1 MTERVIT
8 AHQKAPPNAPLAVEL
23 FAGVGGFS
31 LGMKAAGIDV
41 ALAIEKDEQ
50 TQATYSQNF
59 PSTSVLCA
67 DVQELTGLEIR
78 RLLELSHRQQGLD
91 WDGKIGLVFGGP
103 PCQGLSRIGKRDV
116 DDPRNQL
123 IAHFCRLVIE
133 LQPTA
138 FVLENVPDL
147 LLPKYAGL
155 IEPSLQQLQ
164 QAGYNTWTW
173 VLNAFDYGVP
183 QNRKRVFIGGI
194 LHHTSPLV
202 PAAASQ
208 VVTVR
213 DAIGDLTKL
222 SEEAFPQLFDT
233 DELQLNEK
241 QSSLEAQPS
250 EYVLKLEQVFPPP
263 AATNPH
269 LLTGCCF
276 TRHTPSVVERFKATP
291 PGTTE
296 PESRLYRLKWEG
308 VARTLRAGTGSDKGR
323 HTAAR
328 PIHPTKARVLTVRE
342 AARLSSFPDW
352 FRFHR
357 RIWRGMRQVGNA
369 VPPLLALAVG
379 KAIYQCLTQLEG
391 ATAMETATLTG
402 AIASGTALRAI
413 AHISP
418 TQKLAPGEHQL
429 DPKLLKPHPR
439 NASLYGEDESV
450 SDLVELIGNSNW
462 LKPLVITPDF
472 IIISGHRRWKAALG
486 LGWLSIPVIV
496 REFKDALAELEALLM
511 ENATRE
517 KTIEQKVREAAL
529 WKEIEQESAKLRQGT
544 RRDIQENFPGSCE
557 QFGQSRERVASRVG
571 LGSGKTY
578 QKAAKVVEEIDK
590 AVSSGR
596 LARAKALRS
605 VLNHQSVD
613 GAFKLSE
620 KPVAESDPILEL
632 IASGQVRTSK
642 QAQSL
647 LKKQQRLKERSLLYP
662 PTPENEH
669 DLSNSLSHH
678 LTLEPGGL
686 VEIYAPELPDWHQ
699 RHARIESVGEKQ
711 CKVWK
716 RNVQTME
723 MELRSFPHADLTPLP
738 LEEVPSLL
746 EINSRIKALYLGGG
760 LDPFD
765 RYILQS
771 LERCVNLTPTE
782 LEYLNQI
789 ELKYQQGQPSN
800 PALPDVTPLQEHSI
814 PVSSPH
820 ECRIETFEFPLPPTL
835 NEMIRTARCGWQA
848 SAKEKRE
855 WTELIASYCK
865 GAYQFQGK
873 VWLEYVWRVKNLARD
888 NNNIAAA
895 TKYIDDGLVEA
906 GVIADDSLKYI
917 QSPVCHWYVQS
928 SEDTVTVR
936 IANVPIYNGEL
947 LTTIGS
953 SSDFLSAVSTQVQLS
968 KALRNVPPARL
979 SVPSQTVENPQ
990 ELLLSK
996 SNSMSYAR

>member
-1 MTERVIT
+1 MYIEHKKTERVIT
-8 AHQKAPPNAPLAVEL
+8 THQKALPNAPLAVEL

-31 LGMKAAGIDV
+31 LGMKAAGVDV
-41 ALAIEKDEQ
+41 ALAVEKDEQ

-59 PSTSVLCA
+59 PEASVLCA

-78 RLLELSHRQQGLD
+78 RLLELSHRQQGLE
-91 WDGKIGLVFGGP
+91 WDGKIALVFGGP

-123 IAHFCRLVIE
+123 IAHFCRLVEE

-173 VLNAFDYGVP
+173 VLNAKDYGVP

-194 LHHTSPLV
+194 LHHTSPRLPV
-202 PAAASQ
+202 AASQ
-208 VVTVR
+208 VVTVK
-213 DAIGDLTKL
+213 DAIASLTKL

-233 DELQLNEK
+233 DELQLDEK
-241 QSSLEAQPS
+241 QPTLEAQPS
-250 EYVLKLEQVFPPP
+250 EYVLKLEQVFPSPP
-263 AATNPH
+263 TTNPH

-276 TRHTPSVVERFKATP
+276 TRHTPSVVERFKATA

-296 PESRLYRLKWEG
+296 PLSRLYRLKWDG

-328 PIHPTKARVLTVRE
+328 PIHPAHARVLTVRE

-357 RIWRGMRQVGNA
+357 RICRGMRQVGNA

-379 KAIYQCLTQLEG
+379 EAIYQCLVQIEG
-391 ATAMETATLTG
+391 ATAMETATLTP
-402 AIASGTALRAI
+402 AIASGTASCAI

-418 TQKLAPGEHQL
+418 TQKLTPGEHQL
-429 DPKLLKPHPR
+429 DPKLLRPHPR

-462 LKPLVITPDF
+462 LNPLVITPDF
-472 IIISGHRRWKAALG
+472 IIISGHRRWKGALK

-496 REFKDALAELEALLM
+496 REFKDALAELEALLL

-557 QFGQSRERVASRVG
+557 QFGPSRDRVASRVG

-590 AVSSGR
+590 AVSSGH
-596 LARAKALRS
+596 LGRAKALRS
-605 VLNHQSVD
+605 ILNHQSVD
-613 GAFKLSE
+613 GAYKLSE

-632 IASGQVRTSK
+632 IASGEVCTSK

-647 LKKQQRLKERSLLYP
+647 LHKQRRIKERLREAQCQKQSLLYP

-723 MELRSFPHADLTPLP
+723 MELRSFLHADLTPLP
-738 LEEVPSLL
+738 LEEVPELL
-746 EINSRIKALYLGGG
+746 EINSRVKALYQIGG

-789 ELKYQQGQPSN
+789 ELKYQQGQQSTQKGTGN
-800 PALPDVTPLQEHSI
+800 GE
-814 PVSSPH
+814 
-820 ECRIETFEFPLPPTL
+820 
-835 NEMIRTARCGWQA
+835 
-848 SAKEKRE
+848 RE
-855 WTELIASYCK
+855 
-865 GAYQFQGK
+865 
-873 VWLEYVWRVKNLARD
+873 
-888 NNNIAAA
+888 
-895 TKYIDDGLVEA
+895 
-906 GVIADDSLKYI
+906 
-917 QSPVCHWYVQS
+917 
-928 SEDTVTVR
+928 TVR
-936 IANVPIYNGEL
+936 SKDACDASQEYL
-947 LTTIGS
+947 FHGS
-953 SSDFLSAVSTQVQLS
+953 PLCLDDALVHNRVS
-968 KALRNVPPARL
+968 K
-979 SVPSQTVENPQ
+979 
-990 ELLLSK
+990 
-996 SNSMSYAR
+996 